1 MNKIIYIF
9 LGASV
14 IISCSD
20 TQKESVDVAPQTK
33 SESSSNNTLMLN
45 DSQMKLANV
54 TTQKVSL
61 RDIGQTVM
69 LNAKLTVNQEESEII
84 SMRAAGRIDKLFVK
98 ETGRSVQKGEPL
110 YELYSETLLTLQR
123 EFLLAKEQFE
133 TLGKGEARY
142 ESFYKASER
151 KLLLYGLSKK
161 QIDQLGQSKSIQD
174 RITFLAPVSGI
185 VTEVNATEGQ
195 YLAEGGALYKIE
207 NISNLW
213 VEAELYPNETSLI
226 NMGDVV
232 NIRINGYE
240 SNPIQGKVIFL
251 SPEYRANTQIVIM
264 RMQIQNSDRVF
275 MPGMQAQIVLTHSS
289 KKALAIPV
297 DAVIRNEKGTHV
309 YVQTDTNTFKP
320 RMIKTG
326 LEDFDL
332 VEVTEGLLEGERIA
346 INGAYL
352 LYSELILKKGADPM
366 ATHNH

>member
-1 MNKIIYIF
+1 MNKLINI
-9 LGASV
+9 LLSASV
-14 IISCSD
+14 IVSCSD

-33 SESSSNNTLMLN
+33 SESSSNTLMLN

-69 LNAKLTVNQEESEII
+69 LNAKLSVNEEASEII
-84 SMRAAGRIDKLFVK
+84 STRAAGRIDKLFVK
-98 ETGRSVQKGEPL
+98 ETGRSVKKGQPL
-110 YELYSETLLTLQR
+110 YELYSEPLLTLQR

-133 TLGKGEARY
+133 TLGKGETRY

-161 QIDQLGQSKSIQD
+161 QIEQLGQSKSIQD

-185 VTEVNATEGQ
+185 ITEVNATEGQ

-213 VEAELYPNETSLI
+213 VEAELYPNEKSLV
-226 NMGDVV
+226 NMGDMV
-232 NIRINGYE
+232 NIRVNGYE
-240 SNPIQGKVIFL
+240 SKPVQGKVIFL
-251 SPEYRANTQIVIM
+251 SPEYRTNTQIVIL
-264 RMQIQNSDRVF
+264 RVQLENTARSF

-289 KKALAIPV
+289 KKGLAIPV

-309 YVQTDTNTFKP
+309 YVQTDTNTFEP

-326 LEDFDL
+326 LEDFDQ
-332 VEVTEGLLEGERIA
+332 VEVTEGLKEGEIIA
-346 INGAYL
+346 ISGAYL

-366 ATHNH
+366 ATHTH